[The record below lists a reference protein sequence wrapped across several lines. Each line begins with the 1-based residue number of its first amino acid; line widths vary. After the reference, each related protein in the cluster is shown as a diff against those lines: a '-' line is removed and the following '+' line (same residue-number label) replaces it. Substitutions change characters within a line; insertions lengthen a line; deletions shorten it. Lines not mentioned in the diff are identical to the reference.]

1 LIVANLVLGAPFVIS
16 VEGEVYSDPTGKA
29 TDLELAGGAKQ
40 VLGAGRWVV
49 REGRTFVISNES
61 PTYHPSLAEMRVALD
76 FLAGIGMDL
85 VGDGGGVLV
94 IVYAEIDRHGRGKR
108 GKRYRAR
115 KTAVGVELL
124 PDI

>member
-1 LIVANLVLGAPFVIS
+1 MANLDRGAPFVIS
-16 VEGEVYSDPTGKA
+16 VEGAVHSDPTGNA

-40 VLGAGRWVV
+40 VLGAGRWIV
-49 REGRTFVISNES
+49 REGRPFVISNES
-61 PTYHPSLAEMRVALD
+61 PAYHPSLAEMRVALE
-76 FLAGIGMDL
+76 FLAGVGMDL

-94 IVYAEIDRHGRGKR
+94 IVYAKIDRHGRGKR

-115 KTAVGVELL
+115 KTSVGVELL